1 LHRKKV
7 KIIGKW
13 RLTQL
18 YENSRFFD
26 RCGKCSV
33 DGKYLMKKSLAF
45 AMLSLSALMGSGA
58 PIQASTV
65 TFAAPNWVYND
76 TATVSWRV
84 LIDDFTAG
92 KYRVKISIDAPPVGD
107 IFAFGF
113 DSDLTGLNSASV
125 TNVSAT
131 TVDTIT
137 GFYGTGINA
146 QVTCG
151 SGCNFNGIG
160 QAFDYIVK
168 LGAPGAASG
177 LNTYWEFLI
186 AHPAASLLSSF
197 TQVGIRAQS
206 IGTGGLSAKDYNS
219 NPTYCQGLCAEP
231 VEEVPLP
238 AAFPLL
244 AAGIG
249 AMGLMGWRKRRNTV

>member
-1 LHRKKV
+1 
-7 KIIGKW
+7 
-13 RLTQL
+13 
-18 YENSRFFD
+18 
-26 RCGKCSV
+26 
-33 DGKYLMKKSLAF
+33 MKKSFAF
-45 AMLSLSALMGSGA
+45 AMLSLSALVAGGNFA
-58 PIQASTV
+58 PSHASTV
-65 TFAAPNWVYND
+65 TFATPSWVYND

-92 KYRVKISIDAPPVGD
+92 KYRVKISIDAAPLGD

-113 DSDLTGLNSASV
+113 DSDLTGLSIASV
-125 TNVSAT
+125 TNVSSAT
-131 TVDTIT
+131 GDIIT

-197 TQVGIRAQS
+197 TQVGIRAQT
-206 IGTGGLSAKDYNS
+206 IGTRGLSAKDYNS

-231 VEEVPLP
+231 VGEVPLP

-244 AAGIG
+244 AAGLS
-249 AMGLMGWRKRRNTV
+249 AMGFMGWRRKKKATSI